1 MVVFGGHLYLHIIN
15 FRGVKPYSSSLA
27 PPASREDVLRYMAMT
42 LLHYHHILTQFLKKD
57 SALVDFCNISCLLLS
72 FAEDIEGLGFPT
84 QGKKLGL
91 WSQDGAEF
99 KTLQCRDY
107 LEETLCC
114 LQA

>member
-42 LLHYHHILTQFLKKD
+42 SLHYPHNILTQFLKKD

-91 WSQDGAEF
+91 QAQGGAEF
-99 KTLQCRDY
+99 ITLK
-107 LEETLCC
+107 
-114 LQA
+114 